1 MADEIKNARIEYLE
15 KQIWLCKQDLELIE
29 ECNERSRDQNYEG
42 NMYVWSKTKKRMEKY
57 VEELDLLRNGGDS

>member
-1 MADEIKNARIEYLE
+1 MTDDSKKSRIEYLE
-15 KQIWLCKQDLELIE
+15 KQIRLCKQDLELIE

-42 NMYVWSKTKKRMEKY
+42 NMYVWSKTKKRMENY

>member
-15 KQIWLCKQDLELIE
+15 KQIQLCKQDLELIE

-42 NMYVWSKTKKRMEKY
+42 NMYVWSKTKKRMEDY
-57 VEELDLLRNGGDS
+57 VEELNLLRNGGDN